1 MESIQNMY
9 KESLFEA
16 ISKVEVV
23 LWVGAGLSLYAGLP
37 SGAGLREILYE
48 GLTPLEKEEVGKNLD
63 LSHLADEICTLK
75 GNKNYIIQTLKD
87 TFRRDFLSTETHKII
102 SQISHFRNIITTNY
116 DSLFE
121 SVYGSG
127 KLNVIFSDNHTP
139 YIDAKKVNLFKIH
152 GDLSNPDSIII
163 TESDYNNFF
172 SKDTEQNTIWSV
184 IKGIIAT
191 KSILFIGYG
200 LEDTNIQVIFN
211 KIRNK
216 IGENGKECYFVAPNI
231 STAKSIKLNK
241 VNIHPISLT
250 GEKLFEEL
258 IEYLKK
264 NIKKNFEDKYISSDI
279 YSEFI
284 GNFGLK
290 SEIEVDSSIEKNIVK
305 NLTGI
310 EGKDTK
316 IEMLFS
322 VSDSF
327 EGINKLKGL
336 ISTGSASEG
345 VVKDAKIA
353 TNVINTLEK
362 NNILENSTSGEDIS
376 EGITIDKKFLGDDFS
391 LNINGINF
399 MDINSIKNLT
409 LILLPSFDEQV
420 DIIFEN
426 KKEFNDVRIKVVFLN
441 LIERRVKVIVQLYDN
456 QIEIETCISTE
467 EATRAILYYRES
479 KQINNISK
487 QISFFELIEYFSEGQ
502 SFSVYIR
509 EHKIF
514 DSKKSIGGNLKEGF
528 KSLYEMNHFYFN
540 YFKKLKEI
548 ERLGNLR
555 FSNININDVTSNN
568 FNLLEKI
575 IAKFNSPIEEKNPKI
590 PLKPQCFD
598 YTEYKDNFAL
608 RFTEN
613 LDDIVI
619 HNQTFKMGEV
629 RMQISDAFISN
640 YEEIINDRTIS
651 PIVESRSKRAIIT
664 FNN

>member
-216 IGENGKECYFVAPNI
+216 IGENGKKCYFVAPNI

>member
-1 MESIQNMY
+1 MESMY
-9 KESLFEA
+9 KESLFQA
-16 ISKVEVV
+16 ISKGEVV
-23 LWVGAGLSLYAGLP
+23 LWAGAGLSLYAGLP
-37 SGAGLREILYE
+37 SGVQLREILYE
-48 GLTPLEKEEVGKNLD
+48 GLTPLEKEEVGKESD
-63 LSHLADEICTLK
+63 LSHLADEICVLK
-75 GNKNYIIQTLKD
+75 GNRNYIIQTLKD
-87 TFRRDFLSTETHKII
+87 TFRRDFLSTETHKVI
-102 SQISHFRNIITTNY
+102 SQIPHFRNIITTNY

-127 KLNVIFSDNHTP
+127 KLNIIFSDDHTP
-139 YIDAKKVNLFKIH
+139 YIDDKKVNLFKIH
-152 GDLSNPDSIII
+152 GDLSAPNSIII

-191 KSILFIGYG
+191 KSILFIGYS
-200 LEDTNIQVIFN
+200 LEDTNVEVVFN
-211 KIRNK
+211 KIREK
-216 IGENGKECYFVAPNI
+216 IGENRKECYFVAPNI
-231 STAKSIKLNK
+231 STTKSIKLNRA
-241 VNIHPISLT
+241 NIHPIPLT

-264 NIKKNFEDKYISSDI
+264 NIKKNFENKDISSDV

-316 IEMLFS
+316 IEMSFS

-362 NNILENSTSGEDIS
+362 NNILENSISGEDIS

-426 KKEFNDVRIKVVFLN
+426 KNEFNDVRIKVVFLN

-502 SFSVYIR
+502 SFSVYIK

-598 YTEYKDNFAL
+598 YTEYKDNFAF

-619 HNQTFKMGEV
+619 HNQTFKMGEITI
-629 RMQISDAFISN
+629 QISDAFISN

>member
-1 MESIQNMY
+1 MESIENMY
-9 KESLFEA
+9 KESLFET
-16 ISKVEVV
+16 ISKGEVV

-37 SGAGLREILYE
+37 SGVQLREILYK
-48 GLTPLEKEEVGKNLD
+48 GLTPLEKEEVGEESD

-75 GNKNYIIQTLKD
+75 GNRNYIIQTLKN
-87 TFRRDFLSTETHKII
+87 TFTRDFLSTETHKII
-102 SQISHFRNIITTNY
+102 SQIPHFRNIITTNY

-172 SKDTEQNTIWSV
+172 SKDIEQNTIWSV

-231 STAKSIKLNK
+231 STTKSIKLDK
-241 VNIHPISLT
+241 ARIHPISLT

-264 NIKKNFEDKYISSDI
+264 NIKKNFENKDISSEV

-290 SEIEVDSSIEKNIVK
+290 SEIEVDSSIGKNIVK
-305 NLTGI
+305 NLIGI
-310 EGKDTK
+310 EGKGTK
-316 IEMLFS
+316 IKMTFS
-322 VSDSF
+322 VSSSSEEIHKLDAL
-327 EGINKLKGL
+327 INKGEV
-336 ISTGSASEG
+336 SEEIII
-345 VVKDAKIA
+345 D
-353 TNVINTLEK
+353 E
-362 NNILENSTSGEDIS
+362 ENLTAFNLD
-376 EGITIDKKFLGDDFS
+376 
-391 LNINGINF
+391 INGINF
-399 MDINSIKNLT
+399 RDIDDVKNLKIALT
-409 LILLPSFDEQV
+409 PFFDKQV

-426 KKEFNDVRIKVVFLN
+426 GKEFNDLGLKIFSLGNTDIKL
-441 LIERRVKVIVQLYDN
+441 KVIAQLYGN
-456 QIEIETCISTE
+456 ELEIINSPTISNEETTFSYTLSQE
-467 EATRAILYYRES
+467 
-479 KQINNISK
+479 INNISK
-487 QISFFELIEYFSEGQ
+487 QIIFLELVEHLIKGQ
-502 SFSVYIR
+502 PFSVYVEGQR
-509 EHKIF
+509 AF
-514 DSKKSIGGNLKEGF
+514 DGRFGEEAISLSKSI
-528 KSLYEMNHFYFN
+528 SFYLI
-540 YFKKLKEI
+540 YFKKLKEV
-548 ERLGNLR
+548 EKLANFR
-555 FSNININDVTSNN
+555 FPNIKISDVTTNN
-568 FNLLEKI
+568 YNLLEII
-575 IAKFNSPIEEKNPKI
+575 IAKFENNSIEENNPKI
-590 PLKPQCFD
+590 PLKPERFD
-598 YTEYKDNFAL
+598 YTKYKDDFVL

-640 YEEIINDRTIS
+640 YEEIINDSTIS

-664 FNN
+664 FNNN

>member
-1 MESIQNMY
+1 MLWNLLRIY

-16 ISKVEVV
+16 ISKGEVV

-37 SGAGLREILYE
+37 SGVQLREILYK
-48 GLTPLEKEEVGKNLD
+48 GLTPLEKEEVGEESD

-75 GNKNYIIQTLKD
+75 GNRNYIIQTLKN
-87 TFRRDFLSTETHKII
+87 TFTRDFLSTETHKII
-102 SQISHFRNIITTNY
+102 SQIPHFRNIITTNY

-139 YIDAKKVNLFKIH
+139 YIDTKKVNLFKIH

-231 STAKSIKLNK
+231 STTKSIKLNK
-241 VNIHPISLT
+241 AKIHPISLT

-264 NIKKNFEDKYISSDI
+264 NIKKSFENKDISSEV

-290 SEIEVDSSIEKNIVK
+290 SEIEVDSSIGKNIVK

-310 EGKDTK
+310 EGKDIK
-316 IEMLFS
+316 INMTFS
-322 VSDSF
+322 VSSSSEEIHKLDAL
-327 EGINKLKGL
+327 INKG
-336 ISTGSASEG
+336 
-345 VVKDAKIA
+345 D
-353 TNVINTLEK
+353 
-362 NNILENSTSGEDIS
+362 ILGE
-376 EGITIDKKFLGDDFS
+376 ITIDRES
-391 LNINGINF
+391 LTAFNLDINGINF
-399 MDINSIKNLT
+399 RDIDDVKNLK
-409 LILLPSFDEQV
+409 IVPQPFFEKQV

-426 KKEFNDVRIKVVFLN
+426 GKEFNDVEIKIFSLSQIDTK
-441 LIERRVKVIVQLYDN
+441 LRVITQLYGSELEIVTSPSVNDESEALFTYTISN
-456 QIEIETCISTE
+456 QIDNV
-467 EATRAILYYRES
+467 S
-479 KQINNISK
+479 KQIA
-487 QISFFELIEYFSEGQ
+487 FFELIECFSEGQ
-502 SFSVYIR
+502 SFSVYIEGKR
-509 EHKIF
+509 VF
-514 DSKKSIGGNLKEGF
+514 DSKRIFKGQSLERLNPICEKNNAYLTYFKNLKR
-528 KSLYEMNHFYFN
+528 
-540 YFKKLKEI
+540 I

-555 FSNININDVTSNN
+555 FSNIDIDDVTFQNYK
-568 FNLLEKI
+568 LLLI
-575 IAKFNSPIEEKNPKI
+575 VIAKFENNFIEQINPKVSLN
-590 PLKPQCFD
+590 PECFD
-598 YTEYKDNFAL
+598 YTEHKEDF
-608 RFTEN
+608 N
-613 LDDIVI
+613 LCSTNNSEDIVV
-619 HNQTFKMGEV
+619 HNQTFKMGEITI
-629 RMQISDAFISN
+629 QISDAFISN
-640 YEEIINDRTIS
+640 YEEIINNSTIS

-664 FNN
+664 FNNN

>member
-409 LILLPSFDEQV
+409 LILLPSFDEKV

>member
-1 MESIQNMY
+1 MESIENMY
-9 KESLFEA
+9 KESLFQA
-16 ISKVEVV
+16 ISKGEVV
-23 LWVGAGLSLYAGLP
+23 LWAGAGLSLYAGLP
-37 SGAGLREILYE
+37 SGVQLRKILYE
-48 GLTPLEKEEVGKNLD
+48 GLTPLEKEEVGKESD
-63 LSHLADEICTLK
+63 LSHLADEICVLK
-75 GNKNYIIQTLKD
+75 GNRNYIVQTLKRIF
-87 TFRRDFLSTETHKII
+87 TGNFLSTETHKVI
-102 SQISHFRNIITTNY
+102 SQIPHFRNIITTNY

-121 SVYGSG
+121 RVYDSN
-127 KLNVIFSDNHTP
+127 KLNIIFSDDHTP
-139 YIDAKKVNLFKIH
+139 YIDDKKVNLFKIH
-152 GDLSNPDSIII
+152 GDLSAPNSIII

-172 SKDTEQNTIWSV
+172 SKDTEQNTIWSI

-191 KSILFIGYG
+191 KSILFIGYS
-200 LEDTNIQVIFN
+200 LEDTNVEVVFN
-211 KIRNK
+211 KIRDK

-231 STAKSIKLNK
+231 STTKSKKLIRAK
-241 VNIHPISLT
+241 IHPISLT

-264 NIKKNFEDKYISSDI
+264 NIKKNFENKDISSDV

-345 VVKDAKIA
+345 VVKDAKTA
-353 TNVINTLEK
+353 TNVINALE
-362 NNILENSTSGEDIS
+362 NNILENLISGEDIS

-399 MDINSIKNLT
+399 MDINGIKNLT

-514 DSKKSIGGNLKEGF
+514 DSKKSIRGNLKEGF

-555 FSNININDVTSNN
+555 FSNINIDDVTPDN

-575 IAKFNSPIEEKNPKI
+575 IAKFNSPIEEINPKVSLN
-590 PLKPQCFD
+590 PECFD
-598 YTEYKDNFAL
+598 YTEHKEDFNL
-608 RFTEN
+608 CFTNNSE
-613 LDDIVI
+613 DIVV
-619 HNQTFKMGEV
+619 HNQTFKMGEITI
-629 RMQISDAFISN
+629 QISDAFISN

>member
-1 MESIQNMY
+1 MENIY
-9 KESLFEA
+9 KESLFQA
-16 ISKVEVV
+16 ISKGEVV
-23 LWVGAGLSLYAGLP
+23 LWAGAGLSLYAGLP
-37 SGAGLREILYE
+37 SGVQLREILYE
-48 GLTPLEKEEVGKNLD
+48 GLTPLEKEEVGKESD
-63 LSHLADEICTLK
+63 LSHLADEICVLK
-75 GNKNYIIQTLKD
+75 GNRNYIVQTLKRI
-87 TFRRDFLSTETHKII
+87 FAGNFLSTETHKVI
-102 SQISHFRNIITTNY
+102 SQIPHFRNIITTNY

-139 YIDAKKVNLFKIH
+139 YIDTKKVNLFKIH

-191 KSILFIGYG
+191 KSILFIGYS
-200 LEDTNIQVIFN
+200 LEDTNVEVVFN
-211 KIRNK
+211 KIREK

-231 STAKSIKLNK
+231 STTKSKKLNR

-264 NIKKNFEDKYISSDI
+264 NIKKNFENKDISSDV

-345 VVKDAKIA
+345 VVKDAKIV

-362 NNILENSTSGEDIS
+362 NNILENSISGEDIS

-555 FSNININDVTSNN
+555 FSNININDITSNN

-629 RMQISDAFISN
+629 RIQISDAFISN